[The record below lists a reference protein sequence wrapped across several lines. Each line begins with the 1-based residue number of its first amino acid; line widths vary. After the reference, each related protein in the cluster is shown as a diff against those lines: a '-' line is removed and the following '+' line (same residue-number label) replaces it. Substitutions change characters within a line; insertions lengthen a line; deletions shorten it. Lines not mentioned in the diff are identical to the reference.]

1 MDTTDVVCANCGL
14 TYSSL
19 SGTTTTCM
27 ECRPTGTARSQR
39 SARGHSKVVAKTQF
53 TRQDRGRAL
62 PSKRKQSRTSVAAQS
77 SQAAPSGNKRPTTTK
92 QHAVAQKHPPKRR
105 KAAPPIE
112 RTGEVSFLTD
122 VCYATPLDRETSP
135 VRSCQVRCHQNWSW
149 YRPPVR
155 HQRPASRSSPVACKR
170 PRPTG
175 TAVSPSVHRR
185 CVCSCIQFAVF
196 TGCVVPVRSLFNQGD
211 GVVNTS
217 AGARPAELVR
227 TCSTCAQ
234 AWPGTK
240 G

>member
-1 MDTTDVVCANCGL
+1 MDTTDVVCANCDL

-62 PSKRKQSRTSVAAQS
+62 PSKRKQSRTSGAAQS

-122 VCYATPLDRETSP
+122 LCYATPLDRKAHPS
-135 VRSCQVRCHQNWSW
+135 VLVRCAFIKTGRDTDHQ
-149 YRPPVR
+149 YATKDPPVAAP
-155 HQRPASRSSPVACKR
+155 QSPASGR
-170 PRPTG
+170 
-175 TAVSPSVHRR
+175 
-185 CVCSCIQFAVF
+185 
-196 TGCVVPVRSLFNQGD
+196 
-211 GVVNTS
+211 
-217 AGARPAELVR
+217 
-227 TCSTCAQ
+227 AQ
-234 AWPGTK
+234 QEQR
-240 G
+240 